1 MICHCGDK
9 CVLKTKKTTKNRGK
23 KDIAF
28 GKVKEIEVDKKM
40 ILHLEKVV
48 LGLQTW
54 TKWFIKIVYVVC
66 IMNIILITMFMG
78 SLCNVVGVM

>member
-1 MICHCGDK
+1 M
-9 CVLKTKKTTKNRGK
+9 KTKKTTKNRGK